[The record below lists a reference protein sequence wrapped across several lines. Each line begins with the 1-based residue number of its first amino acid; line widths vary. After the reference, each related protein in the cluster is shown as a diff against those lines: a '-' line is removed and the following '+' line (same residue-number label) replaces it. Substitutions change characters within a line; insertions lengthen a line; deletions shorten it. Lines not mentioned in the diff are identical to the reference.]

1 MTQDNGRL
9 LKKAA
14 NQLNRNFDQFAQQ
27 YGLTSMQM
35 AIIDFIGRHEGRVV
49 TQRDIEH
56 EFNIQRS
63 TATTMLQ
70 RMEKKQLIVR
80 QVLKDDARQKQVQLL
95 PDAIKLEN
103 VVSQYMLKENERLSM
118 KFTYDDIM
126 TFQRILTFYANDHKN
141 QDWEKSVLVFWCAL
155 LHMILHKL
163 VNPFVG
169 L

>member
-1 MTQDNGRL
+1 
-9 LKKAA
+9 
-14 NQLNRNFDQFAQQ
+14 
-27 YGLTSMQM
+27 M

-126 TFQRILTFYANDHKN
+126 TFQRILTFYANDYKN
-141 QDWEKSVLVFWCAL
+141 QD
-155 LHMILHKL
+155 
-163 VNPFVG
+163 
-169 L
+169 